1 MAVPKRR
8 KSRSR
13 TRSRRARWLA
23 SATAPDLVEMT
34 TVDGRRIKV
43 LGTSASHAARTF
55 IR

>member
-23 SATAPDLVEMT
+23 TAKAPDLVEVT
-34 TVDGRRIKV
+34 TMDGRRIKV
-43 LGTSASHAARTF
+43 PGSVANAAR
-55 IR
+55 RGLV

>member
-13 TRSRRARWLA
+13 TRSRRAQWLA
-23 SATAPDLVEMT
+23 SAKAPDLVEVT
-34 TVDGRRIKV
+34 TMDGRKIKV
-43 LGTSASHAARTF
+43 PGNVANAARRGL

>member
-23 SATAPDLVEMT
+23 TASVPDLVEVT
-34 TVDGRRIKV
+34 TMDGRRIKV
-43 LGTSASHAARTF
+43 PCSVAKAARRGL
-55 IR
+55 I